1 MDVKLVKSNNVPVRD
16 FGKGLTLRILFDK
29 IEGAKNF
36 DLGTV
41 SIPPK
46 SATAMH
52 VRSFEEVIYMLSGTG
67 ELQMEDGTSYVLEAG
82 DCVLIPP
89 GLEHRHANETDEPL
103 TQLYI
108 FAPQG
113 EQAIQDSLRSLPIID

>member
-1 MDVKLVKSNNVPVRD
+1 MDVKLMKKTDIPVRD
-16 FGKGLTLRILFDK
+16 FGKGLTLQILFDK

-41 SIPPK
+41 SIPAK

-52 VRSFEEVIYMLSGTG
+52 TRTFEEVIYMLSGTG
-67 ELQMEDGTSYVLEAG
+67 EVQMEDGSSYVLETG
-82 DCVLIPP
+82 DCILIPP
-89 GLEHRHANETDEPL
+89 GLTHRHANETDKPL

-113 EQAIQDSLRSLPIID
+113 DQAIQDSLRGLPVIE

>member
-1 MDVKLVKSNNVPVRD
+1 MEVKLMKKSQIEVRD
-16 FGKGLTLRILFDK
+16 FGKGLTLQILLDK
-29 IEGAKNF
+29 IEGAKNL

-41 SIPPK
+41 SIPAK

-52 VRSFEEVIYMLSGTG
+52 SREFEEVIYMISGTG
-67 ELQMEDGTSYVLEAG
+67 ECQMEDGTSYTLEAG

-89 GLEHRHANETDEPL
+89 GLVHCHANTSDEPL

-108 FAPQG
+108 FAPQAP
-113 EQAIQDSLRSLPIID
+113 QQIQNSLRELPVIE

>member
-1 MDVKLVKSNNVPVRD
+1 MDVKLIKKSDVPVRD
-16 FGKGLTLRILFDK
+16 FGNGLTLRILFDK

-52 VRSFEEVIYMLSGTG
+52 SRTFEEIIYMLTGTG
-67 ELQMEDGTSYVLEAG
+67 ELQMEDGTAYVLEAG

-89 GLEHRHANETDEPL
+89 GYSHRHANETDEPL

-108 FAPQG
+108 FAPQA
-113 EQAIQDSLRSLPIID
+113 EQSIQDSLRSLPVIT

>member
-1 MDVKLVKSNNVPVRD
+1 MDVNLVKSNNVPVRD

-89 GLEHRHANETDEPL
+89 GLEPL